1 MKEKKKNE
9 DERGI
14 EATFVTCDP
23 DDLPYM
29 KLCICDII
37 RDLPELD
44 AEDIAKIQDK

>member
-1 MKEKKKNE
+1 MKENEKNE
-9 DERGI
+9 GLRGI

-23 DDLPYM
+23 DNLPYM

-44 AEDIAKIQDK
+44 AEDIAKFQDR